1 MVVVVSFVGLTVVPF
16 VRLVVVDTVV
26 TTVELP
32 VTLTDG
38 VVLIPVVA
46 SIDVSYIG
54 CVLV

>member
-1 MVVVVSFVGLTVVPF
+1 MVVVVLFVGLTVVPF

-46 SIDVSYIG
+46 SMDVSCIG